1 MAPVKT
7 VVETKAPGTEAAINR
22 LYDVVNELAQK
33 IDPNARKDKD
43 DSQGWVGKVVSGF
56 KDAFQ
61 RSGKGSSKGE
71 ASSSNDTALLKQ
83 IATST
88 SKLYRASQSMNTIW
102 VGVCKF
108 TPLAQKQITDA
119 IRDALGSSGALSS
132 AVSGGAGR
140 RGGGGATGAASFRGG
155 SRGRGGRGGSGG
167 GSGGGGGGPG
177 MAGGAGG
184 LDMEGATAGMSKF
197 ISMSMTALNVMT
209 KMAKFMTTALDID
222 PIKHIFSG
230 AITETNALY
239 ENTREIVHQM
249 KGYGKTNREIEK
261 SLINI
266 GDEFAASGMRRGQ
279 FEAMALDNMRRGTG
293 YLDAQTKAHVKNVG
307 LEKQEAKLFE
317 IQVKRVKA
325 ISLAAGSTATM
336 LGMETGAINELF
348 MDWSMHL
355 AMSADQMSDIGRHMQ
370 DVSRSTGVTGKQLEG
385 AMKSADKIMRSM
397 RSAGINTTQSA
408 KNVLELTTS
417 MEKFGVGEHGAKMMQ
432 GLSSR
437 HDFFNSAS
445 PEMRSMLTRVSMA
458 GGGSNL
464 VNSAMNGG
472 VMQDKEAMGKFVQ
485 GFGKELDNY
494 LGNYAG
500 ELAKFG
506 VDIKDLAK
514 NPEKLGMMQ
523 QKLMEGGPEGQRLAG
538 VIDQVMRYRFAG
550 MGAGDVEQV
559 LKAFNEQMK
568 TSGDRIQDTQ
578 KKLDEMANAGLRG
591 SEEFART
598 QEILR
603 TQQVSQSMSAF
614 TSLRETL
621 KKEGVNSWA
630 ELSETAK
637 KRLQENLGKNMG
649 KDQAAQFFRDLG
661 GSTQDMMKNVE
672 GRASAAG
679 LDLNKMLK
687 SRGMDAGKLQEG
699 MGKGG
704 IEGEV
709 AMNTLNSILQEIDK
723 KERVKQDPVTEVR
736 DQLTTANGHLR
747 DLLGYL
753 RAFDGWFAKLLL
765 WGGVVL
771 SALAPL
777 VGIAAT
783 LLAIRGFT
791 SVLGK
796 LTGMLGMGGAGGG
809 MLSKLNPFGG
819 GGGAATGAVGS
830 TAAAAASGAAGMPG
844 AGGPHAPGTPHA
856 PAGAPPKSRF
866 GRAVG
871 GVKNFAGKTGSFL
884 WRNKGTVAL
893 TAGGAALGY
902 MGSGGDED
910 AALAG
915 AAAGAIA
922 PTALETAKGYVDTA
936 ATVSE
941 TAGDLQD
948 VGGVASK
955 AKSALTGSKGATDAA
970 KGAGTAAKAATATAE
985 VAEAGGTAAK
995 AGGMLAKAGSA
1006 GAKGLSIVGKAA
1018 GPIGLL
1024 AGGLVGAMEAEEAG
1038 FKGTGGMA
1046 AATTFGVLTGG
1057 AKRGSMLSETV
1068 GIEKGSAGDDLMGI
1082 AGAGAYG
1089 AAAGAAIGSVVP
1101 VIGTAVGAV
1110 AGGLIGVGAET
1121 IKVFTDENS
1130 KLRQDVS
1137 GALSGGWEKTGEL
1150 WQGAA
1155 KKNAQAFD
1163 QLMSGEIGSAVG
1175 TFASSL
1181 YDQGLAVVGTIG
1193 SVGGSIGDGI
1203 VAVGEGIGNMWE
1215 GSLAQEWAGNVGSVL
1230 SSGWSSFTTS
1240 MNDLWAQVPSASDI
1254 WSGFTSGI
1262 SSLWNKIP
1270 SMEDVTKGIVDF
1282 GKSVADTFNS
1292 GAAGMVDAAGK
1303 SAEALSSA
1311 GDKIMSGDLSGAA
1324 GDLGTSV
1331 VEGGKAVIAGA
1342 GEAVSQV
1349 GDAISSG
1356 WNRATSFLGLS
1367 EGTPR
1372 IATGGLA
1379 FLHPGE
1385 TVLPASLSMGAQA
1398 EKGGMSNMFG
1408 GMMSAIS
1415 PGLGSLL
1422 QSAYDMIPS
1431 VSSGAASV
1439 MNMGAFGMGEA
1450 GGAIMD
1456 GINGALNWA
1465 GIGGSGG
1472 GEEKKSGGSW
1482 LDNMWEGAKSVFNS
1496 VTDPISSTFE
1506 KITGSGGK
1514 EMLVHDSILSDMLI
1528 KMFDEKTK
1536 ESQSSTSEVTAALAG
1551 AFENNAY
1558 DEANSSSITSWIR
1571 SIFEGDSMG
1580 GSVADS
1586 FTEGAKSLF
1595 DQIGEKGV
1603 VSGTSDYLKEALF
1616 SSSSSSSK
1624 SLASMFNAGLFD
1636 STNSSSATDSSVSN
1650 TVSSLFAGSDF
1661 NTMASSAMQNRVVE
1675 TVKEVV
1681 AEVSRALNYES
1692 SASEAAV
1699 DVFRGEVESN
1709 LMDYTDDLRGE
1720 VSTLGLSRAGIEG
1733 RLEQDKYGSQP
1744 GGSTLV
1750 PSMDSI
1756 SDYLTGHQAHRLDQ
1770 MVELLD
1776 AIRHNTTR
1784 QTSTGT
1790 ALVGDMSNGNLPFL
1804 PSGIKNIARDVT
1816 RGAWDLVFGD
1826 MSPGNVITEGRG
1838 GSA

>member
-61 RSGKGSSKGE
+61 RSGKSSGKGE

-83 IATST
+83 IASST

-108 TPLAQKQITDA
+108 TPLAQKQIADA

-132 AVSGGAGR
+132 IVGGGGR
-140 RGGGGATGAASFRGG
+140 RGGGGGTGAAAFRGG
-155 SRGRGGRGGSGG
+155 SGGRGGRGGRGGGG
-167 GSGGGGGGPG
+167 GSGGGGPALPGGG
-177 MAGGAGG
+177 MP
-184 LDMEGATAGMSKF
+184 DMEMATAGMGKF
-197 ISMSMTALNVMT
+197 ISMGMTALNVMT

-279 FEAMALDNMRRGTG
+279 FEAMALDNMRRGNS
-293 YLDAQTKAHVKNVG
+293 YLDDQLKTQIKKVG

-336 LGMETGAINELF
+336 LGMETGAINDLF

-523 QKLMEGGPEGQRLAG
+523 QKLMQSGPEGQRLAG

-550 MGAGDVEQV
+550 MGAGDIEQV

-568 TSGDRIQDTQ
+568 TSGDRIKDTSN
-578 KKLDEMANAGLRG
+578 KLKEMGDAGLSG
-591 SEEFART
+591 TEEFKRT

-603 TQQVSQSMSAF
+603 QQQVSQSMSAF
-614 TSLRETL
+614 TALRETL
-621 KKEGVNSWA
+621 KQEGVKSWS
-630 ELSETAK
+630 ELSDVAK
-637 KRLQENLGKNMG
+637 KRLQDSLGKNMG
-649 KDQAAQFFRDLG
+649 KDEAGAFLRDLG
-661 GSTQDMMKNVE
+661 GSTKDLLDNVQ

-679 LDLNKMLK
+679 KDLNEMLK
-687 SRGMDAGKLQEG
+687 SRGYDMAKMTESL
-699 MGKGG
+699 GKGG
-704 IEGEV
+704 VEGEV
-709 AMNTLNSILQEIDK
+709 AMNAMNSILQEIDK
-723 KERVKQDPVTEVR
+723 KERVGQDPVTEIR
-736 DQLTTANGHLR
+736 DQLTVANGHLR

-783 LLAIRGFT
+783 LIAIKGFT
-791 SVLGK
+791 SILSKLG
-796 LTGMLGMGGAGGG
+796 GMLGGGG
-809 MLSKLNPFGG
+809 VLSKLNPFGG
-819 GGGAATGAVGS
+819 GGGAATGAVGA
-830 TAAAAASGAAGMPG
+830 TAAAASGAGGMPG
-844 AGGPHAPGTPHA
+844 AGGPHAPGAAGAPHA
-856 PAGAPPKSRF
+856 PAGAVPKSRL
-866 GRAVG
+866 GRAWSGTKNLASKAG
-871 GVKNFAGKTGSFL
+871 GFL
-884 WRNKGTVAL
+884 WRNKGAVAL

-902 MGSGGDED
+902 MGSGGDDD
-910 AALAG
+910 ATLAG
-915 AAAGAIA
+915 AAAGALA
-922 PTALETAKGYVDTA
+922 PTALETAKSYVDTA
-936 ATVSE
+936 SSVAD
-941 TAGDLQD
+941 TAGDLKD
-948 VGGVASK
+948 VGGVAAK
-955 AKSALTGSKGATDAA
+955 AKTALTGGAD
-970 KGAGTAAKAATATAE
+970 AAKAATATAE

-995 AGGMLAKAGSA
+995 AGGMLAKAGSVGGKA
-1006 GAKGLSIVGKAA
+1006 LSLVGKAA
-1018 GPIGLL
+1018 GPLGLV
-1024 AGGLVGAMEAEEAG
+1024 AGGIVGAMEADEAG
-1038 FKGTGGMA
+1038 FKGAGGMA

-1057 AKRGSMLSETV
+1057 AKRGSMVSEMV

-1101 VIGTAVGAV
+1101 VVGTAVGAV
-1110 AGGLIGVGAET
+1110 AGGLIGVAAET
-1121 IKVFTDENS
+1121 VKVFTDENS
-1130 KLRQDVS
+1130 KLRQDVT
-1137 GALSGGWEKTGEL
+1137 GALTGGWEKTGEL
-1150 WQGAA
+1150 WGKAA
-1155 KKNAQAFD
+1155 EQSADGFD
-1163 QLMSGEIGSAVG
+1163 HLMKGEIGSAVG
-1175 TFASSL
+1175 SFASS
-1181 YDQGLAVVGTIG
+1181 YYNQGLAAISTLG
-1193 SVGGSIGDGI
+1193 SSIGSIGTGI
-1203 VAVGEGIGNMWE
+1203 ANLWE
-1215 GSLAQEWAGNVGSVL
+1215 GSLAQKWAGQIGDTL
-1230 SSGWSSFTTS
+1230 SSAWGSFSEGASSLWGSFTGKIGE
-1240 MNDLWAQVPSASDI
+1240 LWDMMPSASDI

-1262 SSLWNKIP
+1262 SALWNQIP

-1292 GAAGMVDAAGK
+1292 GAAGMVEAANK
-1303 SAEALSSA
+1303 SADALGSA
-1311 GDKIMSGDLSGAA
+1311 GDKLMSGDFAGAA

-1356 WNRATSFLGLS
+1356 WNKATSFLGFA

-1372 IATGGLA
+1372 VATGGLA

-1385 TVLPASLSMGAQA
+1385 TVLPAALSMGATA

-1408 GMMSAIS
+1408 GMVGAIV
-1415 PGLGSLL
+1415 PGLNSLL

-1450 GGAIMD
+1450 GGAVMD
-1456 GINGALNWA
+1456 GINSALRWA
-1465 GIGGSGG
+1465 GLGGE
-1472 GEEKKSGGSW
+1472 EEKKSGGGSW
-1482 LDNMWEGAKSVFNS
+1482 INNMWDRATSAFNS
-1496 VTDPISSTFE
+1496 VTDPITSTFE
-1506 KITGSGGK
+1506 KITGGGGK
-1514 EMLVHDSILSDMLI
+1514 EMLVHDNMLSDTLV
-1528 KMFDEKTK
+1528 KMFDEKSK
-1536 ESQSSTSEVTAALAG
+1536 EAESMTFEATTALAG
-1551 AFENNAY
+1551 AFENTAI
-1558 DEANSSSITSWIR
+1558 DEASSSSITSWIK
-1571 SIFEGDSMG
+1571 SIFEGDSTG
-1580 GSVADS
+1580 GSLV
-1586 FTEGAKSLF
+1586 E
-1595 DQIGEKGV
+1595 QIREKGLL
-1603 VSGTSDYLKEALF
+1603 SGASDYLKEAF
-1616 SSSSSSSK
+1616 SSSSSSSN
-1624 SLASMFNAGLFD
+1624 SIASMFNAGLFD

-1650 TVSSLFAGSDF
+1650 TVSSLFAGNDF
-1661 NTMASSAMQNRVVE
+1661 NSMASSAMQSRVVE

-1709 LMDYTDDLRGE
+1709 IMDYTDDLRGE
-1720 VSTLGLSRAGIEG
+1720 VSTLGLSRAAIES
-1733 RLEQDKYGSQP
+1733 RLEADKYGSESS
-1744 GGSTLV
+1744 GTGVV
-1750 PSMDSI
+1750 PSIDSI
-1756 SDYLTGHQAHRLDQ
+1756 TDYLNGYQADKLAE
-1770 MVELLD
+1770 MVELLT
-1776 AIRHNTTR
+1776 AIKMNTTR
-1784 QTSTGT
+1784 QTSSMSS
-1790 ALVGDMSNGNLPFL
+1790 LVGDVSNGNLPFL